1 MPDTENKK
9 RGISWHKTWNVF
21 FLRLISQNIEK
32 NLVIFP
38 IYRYIKLNKRKIY
51 TPELLSYKINNE
63 LLNSA
68 KIRIILDVMQ
78 ELDIMS
84 VSSKEDEYYIA
95 INDNGKKV
103 NLKDSQILSNIS
115 KNDIT
120 G

>member
-1 MPDTENKK
+1 
-9 RGISWHKTWNVF
+9 
-21 FLRLISQNIEK
+21 
-32 NLVIFP
+32 
-38 IYRYIKLNKRKIY
+38 
-51 TPELLSYKINNE
+51 
-63 LLNSA
+63 
-68 KIRIILDVMQ
+68 MQ